1 MEIYEKQ
8 KNKVLLIEQIRS
20 FSSTKLLNDKGIRK
34 KKKRKKEMSL
44 E

>member
-20 FSSTKLLNDKGIRK
+20 LSSTKLLNDKGIRK
-34 KKKRKKEMSL
+34 KEMSL